1 MKKNVLEIMEKL
13 EALSNDNYSLFE
25 LALVLFLRAD
35 TEEVKKLSEKDL
47 KDINDEIKFSES
59 LVQEDIRDFVDNK
72 VWGE

>member
-47 KDINDEIKFSES
+47 EDINDEIKFSES

-72 VWGE
+72 VWDE

>member
-1 MKKNVLEIMEKL
+1 MKKDVLEIMESL
-13 EALSNDNYSLFE
+13 ETLSKDNYRLFE

-35 TEEVKKLSEKDL
+35 TENVKRLSEKDL
-47 KDINDEIKFSES
+47 EDINDEIKFSES

>member
-47 KDINDEIKFSES
+47 EDINDEIKFSES

>member
-1 MKKNVLEIMEKL
+1 MESLET
-13 EALSNDNYSLFE
+13 LSKDNYRLFE

-35 TEEVKKLSEKDL
+35 TENVKRLSEKDL
-47 KDINDEIKFSES
+47 EDINDEIKFSES

>member
-1 MKKNVLEIMEKL
+1 MEKL
-13 EALSNDNYSLFE
+13 EALSNDHYSLFE

-47 KDINDEIKFSES
+47 EDINDEIKFSES